1 MKKSVGSAVLSRHV
15 FTPQSA
21 AANQQRIPL
30 FLKREVGFG
39 ERGKTS
45 FPVKRSFSPL
55 PKSAFTLIELLVV
68 IAIIA
73 ILAAILLPALNSAR
87 ETAKSSTCV
96 NNFKQIGLA
105 HAQYSDAMD
114 SYILRGAYTSK
125 ASEWW
130 CSVLSGTDDSGNSG
144 ANGGYG
150 TVYYNNYSRKREGTF
165 YCPSENREDIK
176 WYYGQNK
183 ILCHGYAAGSHKD
196 YIIRKTS
203 SLIGPSV
210 AIFAGENI
218 EYNDYQVDTVS
229 VMAFRHGGR
238 DDRYTTD
245 MHTDELTLAQ
255 QGRTNVLYCD
265 GHVEAKTVG
274 ELWDVKIVSAV
285 IRTGFSESSI
295 TANRKV
301 LFNGYN
307 YPQHK

>member
-1 MKKSVGSAVLSRHV
+1 MQKTKKHYSHQCTGVNPR
-15 FTPQSA
+15 
-21 AANQQRIPL
+21 
-30 FLKREVGFG
+30 GF
-39 ERGKTS
+39 K
-45 FPVKRSFSPL
+45 
-55 PKSAFTLIELLVV
+55 FTLIELLVV